1 MKTLRT
7 INELNWALGI
17 YSNVVKFGLKSRE
30 LEKSNE
36 CLAILEEFEEYEK
49 CHDLFEILKRKEEVD
64 KT

>member
-1 MKTLRT
+1 MKTLRS
-7 INELNWALGI
+7 INELNWALVI

-49 CHDLFEILKRKEEVD
+49 CHDIFKILNTRNQVD

>member
-1 MKTLRT
+1 MKNLRT

-30 LEKSNE
+30 LEKSDE

-49 CHDLFEILKRKEEVD
+49 CHDLFEVLKGKKQVD

>member
-30 LEKSNE
+30 LEKSDE

-49 CHDLFEILKRKEEVD
+49 CHDLFEVLKGKKQVD

>member
-30 LEKSNE
+30 LEKSDE

-49 CHDLFEILKRKEEVD
+49 CHDLFEILKTKKEVD

>member
-30 LEKSNE
+30 LEKSDE

-49 CHDLFEILKRKEEVD
+49 CHDLFEVLKGEKKVD

>member
-30 LEKSNE
+30 LEKSDE

-49 CHDLFEILKRKEEVD
+49 CHDLFEVLKGRKQVD